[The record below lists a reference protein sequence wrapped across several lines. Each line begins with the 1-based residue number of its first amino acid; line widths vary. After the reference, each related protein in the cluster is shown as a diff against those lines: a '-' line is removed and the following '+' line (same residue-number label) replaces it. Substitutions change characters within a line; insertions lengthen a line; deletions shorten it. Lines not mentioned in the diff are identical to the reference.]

1 MPADEP
7 RRPDPEALLAAANKA
22 SRGRLKVFLGMAPG
36 VGKTYEMLRGMG
48 VMPRRPL
55 KHKDRTRPAGHP
67 PIGRTAADPGF
78 PSELSLVRADASL
91 LEQVVVNILEN
102 AIAYSPPG
110 AQIEMA
116 AYEDRGNVVI
126 SIEDEGRGIPA
137 AELERVFEKF
147 RRMEEPTDRP
157 GGWSGSV
164 DRQGL
169 HRRQE
174 RAHRRGQSHSRR
186 KGHAHP
192 DQPAQGGPHPQGSS
206 VSSCANAS

>member
-1 MPADEP
+1 MPAGEP
-7 RRPDPEALLAAANKA
+7 KRPDPGALLAAANKA

-169 HRRQE
+169 HRRHE
-174 RAHRRGQSHSRR
+174 RAHRRASPIHDG
-186 KGHAHP
+186 KGTRILISLPKAVHTP
-192 DQPAQGGPHPQGSS
+192 KDLL
-206 VSSCANAS
+206 